1 MGSMAHLLSLVVAAP
16 AAGALILAV
25 LPGSRT
31 ALVRIVT
38 CAAPALALLLALPLW
53 FSFQPRGAQWQ
64 FIEHIQAD
72 GAGWP
77 YLAGVDGFA
86 VALVLLTSVIGV
98 VAALLLTRE
107 PPGRARAWGIAVLVL
122 DAGVLGALVSLDLRQ
137 MFVFWQIAVLAL
149 VAMAML
155 SGARRVAFVAIALA
169 VAGAAA
175 MLSGL
180 LALGEQYQ
188 SLATV
193 ASFDVRAFQTMPV
206 RWPLQMQA
214 FVLLALA
221 CLAPFVLLALYVWS
235 EGRAVARGGGESA
248 AGLLASTA
256 LAALAIFGFF
266 RVVLPVMPQATRTSA
281 TAMVIAGGVSA
292 ALAVV
297 AAALP
302 RARTAVYW
310 IGLAQA
316 LLAIVGLFAATP
328 NALTGAA
335 VQLIAASLAV
345 AALAPIAAGREAS
358 DTAVPR
364 INAVAI
370 VVALVAI
377 AAGFSGGRLLASGLA
392 PLGQVASYAA
402 LLVSG
407 ASALVL
413 ASQGLR
419 RSTGLMNTGRAG
431 VLDLAIAAPSIGLLL
446 AIAIHPAPL
455 LARLET
461 SVARV
466 IVRVSPEYASQ
477 VADCL
482 NQPAP
487 PPPADSGLPAGMM
500 LAAPCTD
507 ASSAG
512 DPGVKR

>member
-1 MGSMAHLLSLVVAAP
+1 MAHLLSLVVAAP

-25 LPGSRT
+25 LPGSR
-31 ALVRIVT
+31 AGLVRIVT
-38 CAAPALALLLALPLW
+38 VVAPSLALLLALPLW

-64 FIEHIQAD
+64 FVEQVGA
-72 GAGWP
+72 AGWP
-77 YLAGVDGFA
+77 YLVGADGFA

-98 VAALLLTRE
+98 VAALLLALE
-107 PPGRARAWGIAVLVL
+107 PSARARAWGIALL
-122 DAGVLGALVSLDLRQ
+122 LLEAGVLGALVSLELRQ
-137 MFVFWQIAVLAL
+137 MFVFWQIAALAL

-155 SGARRVAFVAIALA
+155 SGARRVAVVGFALVA
-169 VAGAAA
+169 VGAAG

-193 ASFDVRAFQTMPV
+193 AGFDVRAFQTAPV
-206 RWPLQMQA
+206 PGPVQMQP

-221 CLAPFVLLALYVWS
+221 CLTPFVLVALHLWS
-235 EGRAVARGGGESA
+235 QGWSVARAGGESA
-248 AGLLASTA
+248 AGLLASTL
-256 LAALAIFGFF
+256 LAALAVFGFF
-266 RVVLPVMPQATRTSA
+266 RVVLPVMPQATRSFA
-281 TAMVIAGGVSA
+281 TAMLIAGGVSA
-292 ALAVV
+292 ALAVL
-297 AAALP
+297 AAAAS

-328 NALTGAA
+328 NALSGAA
-335 VQLIAASLAV
+335 IQLIAASLSV
-345 AALAPIAAGREAS
+345 AALAPIARARAAG
-358 DTAVPR
+358 DTGGPPV
-364 INAVAI
+364 NAAT
-370 VVALVAI
+370 VVVVLVAI
-377 AAGFSGGRLLASGLA
+377 AAGVSGGRLLASGLA
-392 PLGQVASYAA
+392 PLGQVASYAT
-402 LLVSG
+402 LLVGG

-413 ASQGLR
+413 VSLGLR
-419 RSTGLMNTGRAG
+419 RSTGLTSAVGPG
-431 VLDLAIAAPSIGLLL
+431 VPDLAIAAPSLGLLL
-446 AIAIHPAPL
+446 AIAIHPGPL

-500 LAAPCTD
+500 LAAPCTE

-512 DPGVKR
+512 DPAVKR